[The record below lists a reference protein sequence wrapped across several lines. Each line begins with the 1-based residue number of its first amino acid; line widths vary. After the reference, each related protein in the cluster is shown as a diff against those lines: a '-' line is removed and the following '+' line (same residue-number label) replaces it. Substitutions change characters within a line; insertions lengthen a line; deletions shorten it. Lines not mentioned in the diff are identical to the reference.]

1 MSKELLINPKTKIGD
16 LLDRYPELED
26 VLIDLVPTFKKLRN
40 PVLRKTIARMT
51 SLQQASVVGGIDLN
65 KLINKLRQSVG
76 QEERID
82 MHPTDI
88 EQKEQPDWFDKNKI
102 IETYDARQDLAN
114 GIHPV
119 EIVLKTV
126 NKMNTGDIYEL
137 ITPFLPAP
145 LIDKAVGMGCKSWT
159 IKKDSAFHN
168 FLLKD

>member
-88 EQKEQPDWFDKNKI
+88 EQK
-102 IETYDARQDLAN
+102 A
-114 GIHPV
+114 
-119 EIVLKTV
+119 
-126 NKMNTGDIYEL
+126 
-137 ITPFLPAP
+137 
-145 LIDKAVGMGCKSWT
+145 
-159 IKKDSAFHN
+159 
-168 FLLKD
+168 